1 MFLYE
6 RKENFIRILGCLTCD
21 GVIKVPEQV
30 EGLPV
35 TELAPYVFSSG
46 TGKDEVME
54 KNLLAASHV
63 PIRIMEKTGRTLEIL
78 EALVSKGSRLAVSDV
93 GVAVAFVRAALLG
106 AVMNVYINTKSMK
119 NREKAEELNQYAER
133 MIAEGSAHAD
143 AIYEQ
148 VLASLR

>member
-46 TGKDEVME
+46 PGKDEVME
-54 KNLLAASHV
+54 KLA
-63 PIRIMEKTGRTLEIL
+63 GNIL
-78 EALVSKGSRLAVSDV
+78 
-93 GVAVAFVRAALLG
+93 
-106 AVMNVYINTKSMK
+106 
-119 NREKAEELNQYAER
+119 
-133 MIAEGSAHAD
+133 
-143 AIYEQ
+143 
-148 VLASLR
+148 